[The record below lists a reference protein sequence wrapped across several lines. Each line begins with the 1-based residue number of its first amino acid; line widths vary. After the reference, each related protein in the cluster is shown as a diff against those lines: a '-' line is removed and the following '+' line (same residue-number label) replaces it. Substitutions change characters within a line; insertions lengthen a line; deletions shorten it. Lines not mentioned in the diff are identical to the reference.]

1 MSDRDFF
8 REVDEAVRHD
18 RYKELWD
25 KYGLYALVAATLI
38 VAGVAGF
45 KAWTYWQERKSQE
58 AGTEFSQALG
68 ALDGGDAAKANS
80 ALNDLA
86 EKGPAGY
93 RVLARFQIAAAE
105 AQAGNTDKAVAL
117 YDALAADSGDG
128 QHSERA
134 CHDSGGHAPARR
146 RRLRG
151 DGAAPE
157 GSDRAGEPLEIF
169 GAGAARAF
177 GLPVEQDS
185 RMPKSNSARSSPIR
199 ERPRTYVSAPT

>member
-25 KYGLYALVAATLI
+25 KFGLYALVAAALI

-45 KAWTYWQERKSQE
+45 KAWTFWQDRKSQE

-93 RVLARFQIAAAE
+93 RVLARLP
-105 AQAGNTDKAVAL
+105 D
-117 YDALAADSGDG
+117 
-128 QHSERA
+128 
-134 CHDSGGHAPARR
+134 RR
-146 RRLRG
+146 R
-151 DGAAPE
+151 
-157 GSDRAGEPLEIF
+157 
-169 GAGAARAF
+169 
-177 GLPVEQDS
+177 
-185 RMPKSNSARSSPIR
+185 
-199 ERPRTYVSAPT
+199 